1 MILVKDFPT
10 FGDLGNCNLT
20 WESPQIS
27 TRWSQTPDK
36 GIGTLSG
43 KCGTQEVFDDSHLS
57 GNIEGSQT
65 DVLLS
70 CESISKL
77 TFFKSGELRGLFKKI
92 GAQKKLRGVK
102 DFFFRKPKF

>member
-27 TRWSQTPDK
+27 TRWSQTPDE
-36 GIGTLSG
+36 GIGTLSA
-43 KCGTQEVFDDSHLS
+43 KCATQEVFDDSHLS

-65 DVLLS
+65 DVVGIKNNVQRPNRFSEAYNMKMPAVLS
-70 CESISKL
+70 HFAKCH
-77 TFFKSGELRGLFKKI
+77 
-92 GAQKKLRGVK
+92 
-102 DFFFRKPKF
+102 D

>member
-27 TRWSQTPDK
+27 TRWSQTPDE
-36 GIGTLSG
+36 GIGTLSA
-43 KCGTQEVFDDSHLS
+43 KCATQEVFDDSHLS

-65 DVLLS
+65 DVPF
-70 CESISKL
+70 KL
-77 TFFKSGELRGLFKKI
+77 EFFVATATHNFRSGETPNSES
-92 GAQKKLRGVK
+92 VVC
-102 DFFFRKPKF
+102 